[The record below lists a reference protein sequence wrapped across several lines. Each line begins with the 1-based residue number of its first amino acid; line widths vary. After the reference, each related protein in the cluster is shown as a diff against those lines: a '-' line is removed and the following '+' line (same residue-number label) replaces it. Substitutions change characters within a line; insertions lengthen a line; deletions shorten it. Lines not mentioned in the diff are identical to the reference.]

1 MTRGRRPKPT
11 ALKRAAGNPGKR
23 ALNHAEPQPPEGLP
37 TCPPHLSDVA
47 REEWDRVARVLY
59 EMGVLTVV
67 DRAGLAACSQAYER
81 WVEAEEKLAQ
91 GPALVK
97 TPSGYVQQ
105 SPWMGIANKQLELM
119 GRYMT
124 EFGMTPASRSRI
136 AALDPRMEAPKRIEV
151 KWLSS
156 DRGSARERLAD
167 ELDRR
172 SRTITVELDEGDAS
186 VL

>member
-1 MTRGRRPKPT
+1 M
-11 ALKRAAGNPGKR
+11 
-23 ALNHAEPQPPEGLP
+23 
-37 TCPPHLSDVA
+37 
-47 REEWDRVARVLY
+47 
-59 EMGVLTVV
+59 
-67 DRAGLAACSQAYER
+67 
-81 WVEAEEKLAQ
+81 
-91 GPALVK
+91 K
-97 TPSGYVQQ
+97 TPSGRVQQ
-105 SPWMGIANKQLELM
+105 SPWMGIANKQLGLM